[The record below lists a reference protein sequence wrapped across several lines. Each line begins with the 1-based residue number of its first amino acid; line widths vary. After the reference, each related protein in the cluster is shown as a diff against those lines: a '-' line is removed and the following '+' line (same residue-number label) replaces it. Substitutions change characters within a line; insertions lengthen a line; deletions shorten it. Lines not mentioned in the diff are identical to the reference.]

1 MNPLEPIGLALGLA
15 TLSGL
20 NLYLTVLLT
29 SVAVH
34 FNLLDVSQSHP
45 ELVGIGN
52 PWVMAVAG
60 VMYLVEFVA
69 DKVPWV
75 DSAWDAIH
83 TFIRPVGG
91 TLLALQPLGDM
102 PPPVQFIAALLA
114 GGAAF
119 TTHSAKAGTRL
130 LANHSP
136 EPVSNVTLS
145 VTEDV
150 AVVGGSFLAL
160 IYPVLAL
167 FVCSVL
173 IMIIWLVLPRVWR
186 LLGRSFHLLRER
198 LGLIN
203 HPVNNKT

>member
-15 TLSGL
+15 SLSGI

-45 ELVGIGN
+45 ELAGIGH
-52 PWVMAVAG
+52 PWVIAVAG
-60 VMYLVEFVA
+60 VMYLVEFIA
-69 DKVPWV
+69 DKIPWV
-75 DSAWDAIH
+75 DSTWDAVH

-102 PPPVQFIAALLA
+102 PPHVQIVAALLA
-114 GGAAF
+114 GGAAL

-136 EPVSNVTLS
+136 EPVSNVALS
-145 VTEDV
+145 VTEDA
-150 AVVGGSFLAL
+150 AVVGGSLLAL
-160 IYPVLAL
+160 LHPVIAL
-167 FVCSVL
+167 FVFGVL
-173 IMIIWLVLPRVWR
+173 ILVIWLILPRIWR
-186 LLGRSFHLLRER
+186 VLKRSFLLIRAKLQR
-198 LGLIN
+198 
-203 HPVNNKT
+203 PVIRQS